1 MWYKKYS
8 SEIIKNPDKY
18 FDNLELIIQN
28 IKSNKDSFKSSL
40 ISQEEL
46 HLLKTNNNNFNF
58 AEKEKYDAD
67 KDALSQVEY
76 DFDSTKNE
84 YIEMETSLISE
95 LTDIKTSINKILE
108 DRNALQSQ
116 HRIWLQNMKK
126 KIFQTKEKTRK
137 IEIHNQT

>member
-1 MWYKKYS
+1 M
-8 SEIIKNPDKY
+8 
-18 FDNLELIIQN
+18 
-28 IKSNKDSFKSSL
+28 
-40 ISQEEL
+40 

-126 KIFQTKEKTRK
+126 KIFQTKISRLP
-137 IEIHNQT
+137 I